1 VRSLGPADLLAA
13 WEDASTAAP
22 AARSL
27 VLLAAAEDE
36 PSHDPLLDLPVGQ
49 LDARLLELRQL
60 LVGRDVEATTACPV
74 CAEEVELEFALDDI
88 RVEQRDEDVHFEKNG
103 YEIWCRS
110 PTARDLDAVAGRADA
125 LGRLLARCIERAERR
140 HKPLSP
146 SRLPRT
152 VLAALDD
159 ALERANAQADVVLS
173 LTCPACGCSWQAPFD
188 IGAFLWEEV
197 DASAAAMLLEIDAL
211 ARAYGW
217 REQDILAL
225 SPQRRAR
232 YLDLVLA

>member
-1 VRSLGPADLLAA
+1 M
-13 WEDASTAAP
+13 AAP
-22 AARSL
+22 PARAL

-36 PSHDPLLDLPVGQ
+36 TSHDPLLDVPVGQ
-49 LDARLLELRQL
+49 VDARLLELRQL
-60 LVGRDVEATTACPV
+60 LIGRDVEATTACPG

-88 RVEQRDEDVHFEKNG
+88 RVEQQDGGVHVEKSG
-103 YEIWCRS
+103 YEVWCRS
-110 PTARDLDAVAGRADA
+110 PTARDLELLAPPGDATR
-125 LGRLLARCIERAERR
+125 RLLARCIERAE
-140 HKPLSP
+140 HKNKSVGA
-146 SRLPRT
+146 SKLPRA

-173 LTCPACGCSWQAPFD
+173 LICPACGCAWQVPFD

-197 DASAAAMLLEIDAL
+197 DARATALLLEIDAL

-217 REQDILAL
+217 REPDILAL